1 MANLDAEKLKEK
13 LAQIVVNVLEAQ
25 EKSVVTGILNLQGD
39 IIERV
44 FTNGQDVDGNQIGNY
59 STKPIYVSIPETIK
73 KYGSQINTGGLKPRG
88 KERGSRAAAKTNKIR
103 KGKTKKFK
111 TDDGDFSHTEK
122 RERTSMYM
130 PGGYLEFRNV
140 VKRPTDKVNLF
151 LTGSLQGSILPGT
164 TNGNPSLSI
173 ATDFEL
179 EKADANE
186 KRFGKIIFSPS
197 EAELNRITDKWA
209 DDTTE
214 AFFDSFEP

>member
-44 FTNGQDVDGNQIGNY
+44 FQNGLDSDGNQIGNY
-59 STKPIYVSIPETIK
+59 STKPIYVSIAEQT
-73 KYGSQINTGGLKPRG
+73 SQVRKSGLKPRG
-88 KERGSRAAAKTNKIR
+88 KNSTDSEFKNGKPR
-103 KGKTKKFK
+103 KSQYFP
-111 TDDGDFSHTEK
+111 DGYK
-122 RERTSMYM
+122 
-130 PGGYLEFRNV
+130 GYRSAV
-140 VKRPTDKVNLF
+140 GRPVEKVNLF

-164 TNGNPSLSI
+164 TNGNPALVI

-179 EKADANE
+179 EKADGNE
-186 KRFGKIIFSPS
+186 KRFGKVIFSPS

-209 DDTTE
+209 DDVTKE
-214 AFFDSFEP
+214 FFDSFEP

>member
-59 STKPIYVSIPETIK
+59 STKPLYISIAGQTSQVK
-73 KYGSQINTGGLKPRG
+73 KSGLKPRG
-88 KERGSRAAAKTNKIR
+88 KNFTDSEFKNGKPR
-103 KGKTKKFK
+103 KSQYFP
-111 TDDGDFSHTEK
+111 DGYKGYRSAVG
-122 RERTSMYM
+122 RT
-130 PGGYLEFRNV
+130 
-140 VKRPTDKVNLF
+140 TDKVNLF

-173 ATDFEL
+173 ATDLEL
-179 EKADANE
+179 KKADGNE
-186 KRFGKIIFSPS
+186 VRFGKVIFSPS
-197 EAELNRITDKWA
+197 EAELNRVTDKWA
-209 DDTTE
+209 EDTTE
-214 AFFDSFEP
+214 AFFR